1 MKPWQQSFVDPGAIA
16 GGEDCEAG
24 TFLASPQEVVD
35 FNVGM
40 AVVAIFHV
48 SAFAKKSIRLI
59 KKQDRMTILRRIEN
73 TAEILLGLA
82 NIFRDDG
89 IQIDPVQ
96 VFPKVVGQSLSRDKM
111 PRPIFAG
118 E

>member
-1 MKPWQQSFVDPGAIA
+1 
-16 GGEDCEAG
+16 
-24 TFLASPQEVVD
+24 
-35 FNVGM
+35 M

-82 NIFRDDG
+82 NVFGDYS
-89 IQIDPVQ
+89 IQIDPVK
-96 VFPKVVGQSLSRDKM
+96 VFPEGVCQSLSRDKTF
-111 PRPIFAG
+111 RPIFAG